1 MRNEAGE
8 RGRSQVSE
16 GLVATLKIL
25 DSILK
30 GHGERLKGFKL
41 VSDVIRFLLWKD
53 LSKVREGRTR
63 LGGLEAGSSTKEK

>member
-25 DSILK
+25 DLILK

-41 VSDVIRFLLWKD
+41 VSDVIQFLLWKD